1 MRGPNQSSD
10 PMFYVHYLKINLKW
24 MAFDAI
30 ESVFIYLWLE
40 IILQKYGKGAKYF
53 DNDCLKFLN
62 RIFWE
67 IGGTFQHNLPLFGEK
82 SPFWNHFNTKKSG

>member
-1 MRGPNQSSD
+1 
-10 PMFYVHYLKINLKW
+10 

-30 ESVFIYLWLE
+30 ESVFIYLWFE
-40 IILQKYGKGAKYF
+40 IILQKYGKGSNYF
-53 DNDCLKFLN
+53 DHDCLIFFN

-82 SPFWNHFNTKKSG
+82 SPFCTILTKSRHKFYYFAKF